1 MINHVSF
8 PKLGNISFDLDPVA
22 VDVGPLSIRWYGIII
37 CLGFILAGLYAY
49 KRSRSFGTTPD
60 DITDFLLCLIPSAII
75 GARLYYVFSSWDY
88 YSKHPEN
95 IIKVWEGGLAIY
107 GGIILGV
114 IAAIVFSKVKKI
126 DFFNFGDMAVISLLI
141 GQMIGRWGNFVNA
154 EAFGCATSLPWGM
167 SINGAA
173 MCHPTFLYESLW
185 NLAGFVFLH
194 FYSKHRKFKGE
205 IILIYFGWYGLGRG
219 WIEGLRTDSLYL
231 GNTDI
236 RVSQLL
242 AVVSFVICAALLI
255 YLHLSRKYKDIRF
268 LKLETCTEKTDACQ
282 DTLQNPQ

>member
-1 MINHVSF
+1 MSHNISF
-8 PKLGNISFDLDPVA
+8 PKLGNISFDIDPVA
-22 VDVGPLSIRWYGIII
+22 FELGPLSIRWYGVII
-37 CLGFILAGLYAY
+37 CLGFVLAGLYAY
-49 KRSRSFGTTPD
+49 RRSRSFGVTPD

-75 GARLYYVFSSWDY
+75 GARLYYVFSRWEY
-88 YSKHPEN
+88 YGKHPAD

-114 IAAIVFSKVKKI
+114 VAAVLFSRAKKVN
-126 DFFNFGDMAVISLLI
+126 FFDFGDMAVICLLI
-141 GQMIGRWGNFVNA
+141 GQMIGRWGNFLNA
-154 EAFGCATSLPWGM
+154 EAFGGITSLPWGM

-185 NLAGFVFLH
+185 NLVGFVFLH
-194 FYSKHRKFKGE
+194 FYSRHRRFKGE
-205 IILIYFGWYGLGRG
+205 LILIYFGWYGLGRG

-242 AVVSFVICAALLI
+242 AVVSLVVCAALLI
-255 YLHLSRKYKDIRF
+255 YLYISKKYKSLSYLSLD
-268 LKLETCTEKTDACQ
+268 KPEDKE
-282 DTLQNPQ
+282 

>member
-1 MINHVSF
+1 MSHNISF
-8 PKLGNISFDLDPVA
+8 PKLGNISFDIDPVA
-22 VDVGPLSIRWYGIII
+22 FELGPLSIRWYGVII
-37 CLGFILAGLYAY
+37 CLGFVLAGLYAY
-49 KRSRSFGTTPD
+49 RRSRSFGVTPD

-75 GARLYYVFSSWDY
+75 GARLYYVFSRWEY
-88 YSKHPEN
+88 YGKHPAD

-114 IAAIVFSKVKKI
+114 VAAVLFSRAKKVN
-126 DFFNFGDMAVISLLI
+126 FFDFGDMAVICLLI

-154 EAFGCATSLPWGM
+154 EAFGGVTSLPWGM

-185 NLAGFVFLH
+185 NLVGFVFLH
-194 FYSKHRKFKGE
+194 FYSRHRRFKGE
-205 IILIYFGWYGLGRG
+205 LILIYFGWYGLGRG

-242 AVVSFVICAALLI
+242 AVVSLVVCAALLI
-255 YLHLSRKYKDIRF
+255 YLYISKKYKSLSYLSLD
-268 LKLETCTEKTDACQ
+268 KPEDKE
-282 DTLQNPQ
+282 